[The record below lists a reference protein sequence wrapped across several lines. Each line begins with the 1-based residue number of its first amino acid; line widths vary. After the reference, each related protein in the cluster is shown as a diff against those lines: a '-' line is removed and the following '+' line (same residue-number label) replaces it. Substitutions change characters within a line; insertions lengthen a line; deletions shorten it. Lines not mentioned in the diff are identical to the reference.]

1 MNTRFVETFRNRR
14 VTGRARV
21 RWLALAIFLG
31 LLISCGPTATAVN
44 VVGSGYDVRED
55 KNAAWASINVLNP
68 LDALAL
74 NTWNGLVP
82 NGMVTTDTTGIAE
95 LRNTSSGCS
104 NLYVFRDS
112 GVRLGPCT
120 SGASGSWNCV
130 IGAAT
135 SASCDVGLASP
146 SANVILRGT
155 WVSLITVDNGALS
168 IVTVLKGA
176 ADVVPVTQLEYRY
189 GQLDD
194 HSFVLTFNTRVLDET
209 QTIRLGPGE
218 STYTASDD
226 YLASLP
232 PNLTLP
238 ARTRLDQ
245 VQFQSLIRQLLPR
258 FPLLQGYLEDVS
270 IRATIDGQIFPAVL
284 GNTILLQGQ
293 GGFLVDKLQQQ
304 VVLLGVDWNAVQKVV
319 AGAQPASLAFQLPGR
334 EGLLTDPA
342 NAYDPNTANK
352 ISDEYK
358 IGRNPITLLVPP
370 GDDRLRTVANSMMEA
385 FKAMNIPLNLK
396 VVTPG
401 ELQPT
406 INTSVEAGMPVLWLE
421 WR

>member
-1 MNTRFVETFRNRR
+1 
-14 VTGRARV
+14 
-21 RWLALAIFLG
+21 
-31 LLISCGPTATAVN
+31 
-44 VVGSGYDVRED
+44 
-55 KNAAWASINVLNP
+55 
-68 LDALAL
+68 
-74 NTWNGLVP
+74 
-82 NGMVTTDTTGIAE
+82 
-95 LRNTSSGCS
+95 
-104 NLYVFRDS
+104 
-112 GVRLGPCT
+112 
-120 SGASGSWNCV
+120 V